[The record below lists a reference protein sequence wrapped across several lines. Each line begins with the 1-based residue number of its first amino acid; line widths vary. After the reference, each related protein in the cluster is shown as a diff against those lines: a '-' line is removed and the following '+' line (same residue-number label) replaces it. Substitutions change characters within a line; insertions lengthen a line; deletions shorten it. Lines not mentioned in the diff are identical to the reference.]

1 MAYRYIAYTPQ
12 GKQVQG
18 RLEAPS
24 EQAAEDILWKQ
35 QYTVVSL
42 REIRESSVTRL
53 LQARVTTRDLI
64 VFSRQLATLIESG
77 IPIVRALQLLQE
89 QMTNKRLRE
98 ILGEIAVDIQQG
110 KLFSESLARHKAV
123 FPALYGR
130 LIEVGEHAGNLEMV
144 LRQMA
149 IYMEKEEAL
158 IRKVRG
164 AMTYPTVVTV
174 IAIGVA
180 ILMLTVALPPL
191 MTLFTN
197 FDAELP
203 LPTRL
208 LLALT
213 DFFSTYRLYIFGG
226 IVLLAASGFLFVR
239 SDVGRPIFDRTV
251 LKIPLIGQVIVQ
263 GAVARMCRS
272 MSTLL
277 RAGISVPEIL
287 DMITRSQSNT
297 VLRQAMEEVH
307 SELLQGHGLAGPLG
321 QQKVFSGML
330 VQMVRVGEET
340 GSLDS
345 NLETLAVFYED
356 EVDRAVTA
364 LTGALEPALTIFIG
378 VMVGF
383 VAVSIIMP
391 MYSLMGAIQ

>member
-1 MAYRYIAYTPQ
+1 MAFRYIAYTPQ

-18 RLEAPS
+18 SLEAAS
-24 EQAAEDILWKQ
+24 ERAAEDILWKQ
-35 QYTVVSL
+35 QYTIVSL
-42 REIRESSVTRL
+42 RELQESAAGSLFQQRVSTRELV
-53 LQARVTTRDLI
+53 

-89 QMTNKRLRE
+89 QMTNKRMRQ
-98 ILGEIAVDIQQG
+98 ILGEVVADVQQG
-110 KLFSESLARHKAV
+110 RLFSEALMKHKGV
-123 FPALYGR
+123 FPTLYGR

-180 ILMLTVALPPL
+180 ILMLIFALPPL

-203 LPTRL
+203 LPTRI

-213 DFFSTYRLYIFGG
+213 DFFSTYKYYVLGG
-226 IVLLAASGFLFVR
+226 IAGAVGGGVLFFR
-239 SDVGRPIFDRTV
+239 SDMGRPVFDRLV
-251 LKIPLIGQVIVQ
+251 LRIPLIGQIIVQ

-287 DMITRSQSNT
+287 EMIIRSQSNG
-297 VLRQAMEEVH
+297 VLRKAMEQVH
-307 SELLQGHGLAGPLG
+307 TELLQGQGLAGPLG
-321 QQKVFSGML
+321 QQKVFPGML

-364 LTGALEPALTIFIG
+364 LTSALEPALTIVIG

-383 VAVSIIMP
+383 VAIAVIMP

>member
-110 KLFSESLARHKAV
+110 KLFSESLARHKGV